1 MAGIEG
7 GEIHEYTKFMG
18 EVRERSIDRMTAE
31 AKRMGANSLVETRLT
46 ASMVMAEAAKLV
58 AYGTAFKV
66 ENVEG
71 KPA

>member
-1 MAGIEG
+1 MARIEG

-58 AYGTAFKV
+58 A
-66 ENVEG
+66 
-71 KPA
+71 